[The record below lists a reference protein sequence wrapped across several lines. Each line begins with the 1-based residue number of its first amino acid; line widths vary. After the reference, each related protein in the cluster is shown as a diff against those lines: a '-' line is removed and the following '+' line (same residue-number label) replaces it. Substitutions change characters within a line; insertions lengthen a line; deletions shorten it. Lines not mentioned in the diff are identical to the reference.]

1 MLGNCR
7 AKPLTLARQ
16 ENHRVPVGMLQYF
29 CCARLF
35 ATPWAIACQLL
46 CPWDSPGKNAGVDF
60 RALLQEIFPT
70 HGSNLH
76 LLSLLRWQAG
86 SLQLVPPGKPNH
98 VHKLA
103 HNEVPIKNKEL
114 TSGCQKK
121 DQKN

>member
-1 MLGNCR
+1 MP
-7 AKPLTLARQ
+7 AKSLQLCPTLY
-16 ENHRVPVGMLQYF
+16 N
-29 CCARLF
+29 
-35 ATPWAIACQLL
+35 PWIVACQLL